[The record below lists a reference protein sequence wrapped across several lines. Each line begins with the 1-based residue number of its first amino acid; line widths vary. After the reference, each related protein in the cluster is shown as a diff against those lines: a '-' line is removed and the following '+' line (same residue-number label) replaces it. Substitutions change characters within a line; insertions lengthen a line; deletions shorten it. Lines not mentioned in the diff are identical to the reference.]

1 MTLVVG
7 LGQPD
12 RGDDAVGLL
21 ICAALEREQGVRVR
35 TLADASSLPAV
46 WDGEDDVVVVDAVRD
61 PSRASGSVLAL
72 ELRDGIGVPHE
83 GSTHGF
89 DLAAVV
95 SVAAAVGALPG
106 RLHLVGVVGDRFGLG
121 AAPGA
126 QVVAA
131 VPAAVDAVLA
141 LAAAAPAA
149 ELR

>member
-21 ICAALEREQGVRVR
+21 VCGALEREEGVRVR
-35 TLADASSLPAV
+35 ALADASSLPAI

-61 PSRASGSVLAL
+61 PSRTRGSVLVL
-72 ELRDGIGVPHE
+72 ELRDGVGVPHE

-95 SVAAAVGALPG
+95 SVAAAVGALPR

-121 AAPGA
+121 AAPGS
-126 QVVAA
+126 QVRAA
-131 VPAAVDAVLA
+131 VPAAVDAVLT
-141 LAAAAPAA
+141 LVAAAPAA
-149 ELR
+149 GLR